1 MCDTRE
7 DVRKC
12 VSDYMK
18 QLATS
23 NKFENN
29 PLKVEIFEPA
39 RIDMDITDLP
49 GLKDKNEPDAEEI
62 RAITEDWPEQ

>member
-1 MCDTRE
+1 
-7 DVRKC
+7 
-12 VSDYMK
+12 MK